1 VTEWLQ
7 LLVEEREFIDI
18 KIKYYSLSFNTKSL
32 RLEQTP
38 DIYVPDSLIT
48 NIETIVPVTFV
59 I

>member
-1 VTEWLQ
+1 
-7 LLVEEREFIDI
+7 VEEREFIDI

>member
-1 VTEWLQ
+1 MTEWLQ